1 MADIEEIRKKID
13 RLISQCGL
21 NYRDVSLKIGR
32 KDSYI
37 QQYVKYGYPR
47 RLKEMD
53 RIRLARLLNVDDAE
67 LMDDEIVATKANS
80 LTAGRQNII
89 SDIINSGKN
98 PESNLEVVEMV
109 NSKPDDC
116 NTGTEITGK
125 NLICRSMLTDFGFD
139 ATQNIKIAKIVN
151 DAMKPTI
158 NPGDYVWFDAA
169 CKIPESNG
177 LYLFLTVK
185 KDNEEL
191 KKRTVEQWF
200 AKTCER
206 EIGSICRE
214 IYRYFEKYNVEF
226 PQIRF
231 RSMVSRWGSCQA
243 KRKVLTFN
251 LRLIEMPKICV
262 EYVVLHEFVHFLQ
275 ANHSKR
281 FYALMTM
288 FMPDWKERA
297 QLLEKEGIFGIE
309 A

>member
-169 CKIPESNG
+169 CKIPESDG
-177 LYLFLTVK
+177 LYLFLNGKELCVK
-185 KDNEEL
+185 RVDISPLDGSVEISGDNPNY
-191 KKRTVEQWF
+191 
-200 AKTCER
+200 KTYKANNR
-206 EIGSICRE
+206 NIV
-214 IYRYFEKYNVEF
+214 K
-226 PQIRF
+226 
-231 RSMVSRWGSCQA
+231 
-243 KRKVLTFN
+243 TFGK
-251 LRLIEMPKICV
+251 LIAVTQKI
-262 EYVVLHEFVHFLQ
+262 
-275 ANHSKR
+275 
-281 FYALMTM
+281 
-288 FMPDWKERA
+288 
-297 QLLEKEGIFGIE
+297 
-309 A
+309 